1 MPPRLLIQRHNR
13 LYSWRQLPRLWQ
25 RVTGL
30 AVVIFCYLCVW
41 DACHSPL
48 QSEPW
53 LANQQPPQHPT
64 ALSWLDSETYNGE
77 QQGDFTAL
85 LHRALPRFRIDP
97 NNVPAFFQ
105 EQVRKRLQE
114 FTLYAV
120 ELQAMFHRARSYLP
134 MIKRMFQQQNVPIS
148 FAFLPLV
155 ESAFQYQAEHP
166 KSGARG
172 LWQLLPDT
180 ARSYGLQVSPYN
192 DDRLHPTRSTQA
204 AARYLRELHDIF
216 GTDSPLLIL
225 AAYNFGEQNLA
236 KAIVRARTRDIWA
249 LYRKGQLP
257 FQTQDFLVKMVTF
270 WVLIAHADHFQF
282 ARLSLESPPAPEVPM
297 VRPAALTTATQ
308 LPLSPRHFWQEN
320 RCFLPPA
327 PAPEYS
333 SRRPLPGSEAGFL
346 DIETFLPLPA
356 DNLCWH
362 TVAAGD
368 SLWTIAQRYALDV
381 ETLKSLNQL
390 TGAKPIIR
398 PGQRVAICAATLSG
412 FAGEADPQ

>member
-1 MPPRLLIQRHNR
+1 VS
-13 LYSWRQLPRLWQ
+13 YSREK
-25 RVTGL
+25 
-30 AVVIFCYLCVW
+30 
-41 DACHSPL
+41 
-48 QSEPW
+48 QS
-53 LANQQPPQHPT
+53 
-64 ALSWLDSETYNGE
+64 
-77 QQGDFTAL
+77 DFTAL
-85 LHRALPRFRIDP
+85 LQGALPRFRIDP
-97 NNVPAFFQ
+97 NSVPAFFQ

-114 FTLYAV
+114 FVTLYAV

-155 ESAFQYQAEHP
+155 ESAFQYRAEHP

-180 ARSYGLQVSPYN
+180 ARGYGLQVSPYH

-257 FQTQDFLVKMVTF
+257 LQTQDFLVKMVTF

-282 ARLSLESPPAPEVPM
+282 ARVSLESPPASEVPT
-297 VRPAALTTATQ
+297 VRPAALTTAIQ
-308 LPLSPRHFWQEN
+308 PSLPPRHFWQED
-320 RCFLPPA
+320 RCPPSLT

-333 SRRPLPGSEAGFL
+333 SRQPLPVPEAELLDSEA
-346 DIETFLPLPA
+346 FLPLTACCGQLPA

-398 PGQRVAICAATLSG
+398 PGQRVAICAATLFG
-412 FAGEADPQ
+412 FAGENDPQ